1 MTFNEFR
8 SSKVNAWS
16 LHHCSKCNGALIG
29 DGYTTVM
36 HCENADEDKYYGKE
50 PDAKVVE
57 CDFNKGE

>member
-1 MTFNEFR
+1 MTFNEL
-8 SSKVNAWS
+8 WG